1 MLISTRRIQPALIRD
16 TGALSN
22 YRNLPLAD
30 TEPAGH
36 GVGRSRG
43 GLTTKVHTAVDG
55 KGRPLAVVVT
65 GGQRNDGAMLATV
78 LDEIVVPRIGKGR
91 ARSRPEAVIADRA
104 YTSGVTRRP
113 LRRRKI
119 IAVIP
124 QKRDEIAARQHRGS
138 AGGRPPAFNETP
150 LQEAQSRRA
159 IIRPTSNNGGLWPR
173 ATTSSPSPTALPLSL
188 SACITWARHLG
199 DML

>member
-1 MLISTRRIQPALIRD
+1 M
-16 TGALSN
+16 
-22 YRNLPLAD
+22 
-30 TEPAGH
+30 
-36 GVGRSRG
+36 
-43 GLTTKVHTAVDG
+43 DG

-104 YTSGVTRRP
+104 YTSGVTRRL

-138 AGGRPPAFNETP
+138 AGGRPPAFNET
-150 LQEAQSRRA
+150 LYKKRNLVERSFALLKQWRA
-159 IIRPTSNNGGLWPR
+159 LATRYDKLAITYR
-173 ATTSSPSPTALPLSL
+173 AAVVL